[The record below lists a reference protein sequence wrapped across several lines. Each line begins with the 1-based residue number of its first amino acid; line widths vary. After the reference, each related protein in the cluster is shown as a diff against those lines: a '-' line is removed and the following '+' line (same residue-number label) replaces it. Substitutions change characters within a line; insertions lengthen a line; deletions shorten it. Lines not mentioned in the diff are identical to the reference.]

1 MEAYKALAKAQAAM
15 GPALK
20 TATNPHFKKQYADLG
35 AVQEACFDALRS
47 NGFAVYQPVGRD
59 ESGPFVK
66 TVFAHESGETLE
78 CTVPLLVGKNDMQ
91 GLGSAITYARRYGLM
106 SMAGIAPEDDDGN
119 AASKSRQD
127 EGRQANTKPQPN
139 TYALNM
145 SDHSAASFTK
155 AVCDMLKGKGQME
168 GAKVLSQNDHAIS
181 QLSDEMQDEI
191 THAAQIEGVDVKA
204 RKAAGAPMREVV

>member
-106 SMAGIAPEDDDGN
+106 AMAGITPEDDDGN
-119 AASKSRQD
+119 AAAKGKRDAEEAEAKAKAAAAASHYANDVVARLQTAADGVSAATILQD
-127 EGRQANTKPQPN
+127 EQAKIGRVKTGYPDLFKRIE
-139 TYALNM
+139 T
-145 SDHSAASFTK
+145 AA
-155 AVCDMLKGKGQME
+155 
-168 GAKVLSQNDHAIS
+168 
-181 QLSDEMQDEI
+181 
-191 THAAQIEGVDVKA
+191 
-204 RKAAGAPMREVV
+204 KAAGAPMREAA